1 MNINDVLEH
10 LKLAEK
16 FVTEYMSPEDD
27 STKFVLRVLTNQDTK
42 ALLSELCGGVV
53 NLQNLTVVLP
63 INRLKHLIQTAQVW
77 INVQARGQEV
87 SVIITNSG
95 QLTAKERHERFNILI
110 EALKYYGI
118 VSVVGSQDGEHK
130 QYQID
135 LI

>member
-16 FVTEYMSPEDD
+16 LVPEYMLPEDD
-27 STKFVLRVLTNQDTK
+27 STEFVLRVLTNQDTK

-53 NLQNLTVVLP
+53 NLQNLTAVLP
-63 INRLKHLIQTAQVW
+63 IHRLKHLIKSAQVW
-77 INVQARGQEV
+77 MNVQARGQEMIV
-87 SVIITNSG
+87 LITNSG
-95 QLTAKERHERFNILI
+95 QLTAKEIHERFNILI

-118 VSVVGSQDGEHK
+118 VSVVGSQDGEHI
-130 QYQID
+130 QYQIA